1 MCLSLFCTCKGTS
14 DQGKGACKKAILE
27 QIEKLQV
34 SHVDL
39 VLIHWPGSSRLNPS
53 DPKNAEQR
61 KGSWEDLEELC
72 QGGKIKSIGVSNYT
86 IRHLVELLTYAK
98 IKPVVNQV
106 RLRLFTEEAH
116 LKQIYLVFVFN
127 RWKFI
132 PTTQTK
138 N

>member
-1 MCLSLFCTCKGTS
+1 M
-14 DQGKGACKKAILE
+14 E

-72 QGGKIKSIGVSNYT
+72 QAGKIKSIGVSNYT
-86 IRHLVELLTYAK
+86 IRHLVEMLTYAK

-106 RLRLFTEEAH
+106 R
-116 LKQIYLVFVFN
+116 
-127 RWKFI
+127 
-132 PTTQTK
+132 
-138 N
+138 